1 MIIFGIFRFAHCIA
15 HIARLVINANVWF
28 ELNEAINMTNDQDER
43 GGVIGVRI
51 PAELMRRIDSV
62 AATEGIS
69 RADVVRR
76 AAKFDVERRTAA
88 VEVSA

>member
-1 MIIFGIFRFAHCIA
+1 MT
-15 HIARLVINANVWF
+15 
-28 ELNEAINMTNDQDER
+28 TNDHDDER

-62 AATEGIS
+62 AANEGIS

-76 AAKFDVERRTAA
+76 AAKFDVERRTAEA
-88 VEVSA
+88 SA